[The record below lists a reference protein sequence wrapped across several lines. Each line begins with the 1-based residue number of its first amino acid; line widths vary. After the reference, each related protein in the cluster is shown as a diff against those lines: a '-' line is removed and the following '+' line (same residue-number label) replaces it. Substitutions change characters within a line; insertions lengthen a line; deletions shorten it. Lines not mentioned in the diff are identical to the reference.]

1 MPIDLLPGVCLPA
14 QRLIAIAPVSDRP
27 CLAAINWDLAPV
39 KAPDEP
45 SIYLYIINMSD
56 SGNLS
61 NPAAASGSEAAPRK
75 QTLRRVAEMRQTEDQ
90 KSVKKAL
97 DEMWEHRAEDMKK
110 WTDMEAKMEADT
122 IAHAHDEDVS
132 GLKAELERLKKTD
145 KRKCCVV

>member
-1 MPIDLLPGVCLPA
+1 
-14 QRLIAIAPVSDRP
+14 
-27 CLAAINWDLAPV
+27 
-39 KAPDEP
+39 
-45 SIYLYIINMSD
+45 MSD

-61 NPAAASGSEAAPRK
+61 NPTAASGSEAAPRK

-110 WTDMEAKMEADT
+110 WTDMEAKMKADA

-132 GLKAELERLKKTD
+132 GLKAELERLKKTV